1 MSAFFFQRIND
12 HIQYLRRLEET
23 LKDQGDFRGTDFH
36 SCKLG
41 QWIDTEG
48 PSQIPEG
55 ADRAKLVFEEMIK
68 VHEHF
73 HQTGEQALAA
83 KEANDPAAV
92 RQAITEM
99 LKDSNFL
106 VSKLMELDRVCKT

>member
-1 MSAFFFQRIND
+1 MCAFFFQRIND
-12 HIQYLRRLEET
+12 HIQYLRRLEQT
-23 LKDQGDFRGTDFH
+23 LKDQGDFRGYDFH

-48 PSQIPEG
+48 PSHIPEG
-55 ADRAKLVFEEMIK
+55 ADKAKLVFAEMNT

-73 HQTGEQALAA
+73 HQTSERALAA

-92 RQAITEM
+92 RQAVTDM
-99 LKDSNFL
+99 LKDSNIL
-106 VSKLMELDRVCKT
+106 VAKLMELDRVCKI

>member
-12 HIQYLRRLEET
+12 HIQYLRRLEQT
-23 LKDQGDFRGTDFH
+23 LKDQGDFRGYDFH

-55 ADRAKLVFEEMIK
+55 ADKAKLVFAEMNT

-73 HQTGEQALAA
+73 HQTGQ
-83 KEANDPAAV
+83 
-92 RQAITEM
+92 
-99 LKDSNFL
+99 FL
-106 VSKLMELDRVCKT
+106 RIC

>member
-12 HIQYLRRLEET
+12 HIQYLRRLELT

-36 SCKLG
+36 NCKLG
-41 QWIDTEG
+41 LWIDNEG
-48 PSQIPEG
+48 PSQIPAG
-55 ADRAKLVFEEMIK
+55 ADKAKRVFEEMSK

-73 HQTGEQALAA
+73 HQAGEKALAA
-83 KEANDPAAV
+83 KESNDPEAV

-99 LKDSNFL
+99 LKDSNLL
-106 VSKLMELDRVCKT
+106 VAKLMDLDRVCKT